1 MIQDAFWGIL
11 IPFLGT
17 SLGAGCVFFLK
28 NSLRDGIQRALT
40 GFAAGVMVAASIWS
54 LLIPAMEQAVDLGRL
69 AFFPAA
75 VGFWLGILFL
85 LLLDHLIPHLHQ
97 NSLQA
102 EGPKSQL
109 QRTTM
114 MVLAVTLHN
123 IPEGMAVGVVYAG
136 YLAGTAQITA
146 AGALALSLGI
156 AIQNFPEGA
165 IISMPLRAEGM
176 KKGRAFWGGVL
187 SGIVEP
193 IGAVLTILAAGIV
206 VPALPYLLSFAAG
219 AMLYVVVE
227 ELIPEMSQGQH
238 SNVGTVFFAVGF
250 SVMMVLDVA
259 LGCRM
264 EPSKAKS
271 FSKSPKMPKL
281 LDRGN
286 SRAYSF
292 ARRTAEKRLF
302 VFLKPLARRVVR

>member
-1 MIQDAFWGIL
+1 MQDAFWGIL

-28 NSLRDGIQRALT
+28 KSLSDGIQRALT
-40 GFAAGVMVAASIWS
+40 GFAAGVMVAASVWS
-54 LLIPAMEQAVDLGRL
+54 LLIPAMEQAADLGRL

-238 SNVGTVFFAVGF
+238 SNVGTMFFCGGLQRDDGA
-250 SVMMVLDVA
+250 
-259 LGCRM
+259 GCGAGVTIWGGR
-264 EPSKAKS
+264 KRNLFRNLRKC
-271 FSKSPKMPKL
+271 L
-281 LDRGN
+281 RQH
-286 SRAYSF
+286 
-292 ARRTAEKRLF
+292 RTIPA
-302 VFLKPLARRVVR
+302 